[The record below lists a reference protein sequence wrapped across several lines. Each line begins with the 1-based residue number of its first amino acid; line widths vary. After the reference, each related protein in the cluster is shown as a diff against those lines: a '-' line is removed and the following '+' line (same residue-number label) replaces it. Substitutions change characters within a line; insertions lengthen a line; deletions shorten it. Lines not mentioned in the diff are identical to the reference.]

1 MMRRRRDDNTRAC
14 APFGVAL
21 SFALRAVAIVALAA
35 LARPAAASS
44 SFDDY
49 RTRVDTAFERSGE
62 LRAALSEDDYGTDDA
77 AAARAV
83 AALRDALPQRERVE
97 GPNGSVEVDNGWLYK
112 ELDSYGRAPDAAHRR
127 EIATRLRE
135 RLGALKREL
144 DAAAASS
151 RQARDKEA
159 EKGRLQSILNR
170 PEYNEQAARGGA
182 LGRLWERIKEFLSRL
197 IPRSKPLS
205 SGTAGVLSLVARV
218 FIYALAVAAIV
229 FVLWRFGPGAWARV
243 TARRRKSQEREARVI
258 LGERLEADETA
269 SDLIAAAERLA
280 RAGDLRGAIRKA
292 YVAVLCE
299 LGDRKVIRLARHKT
313 NRDYLANVR
322 DRAEL
327 YDALRPLTQ
336 NFERHWYGLA
346 PATPS
351 DWDEYRSLCNQAMR
365 Y

>member
-1 MMRRRRDDNTRAC
+1 MRRTRNDDAQGRE
-14 APFGVAL
+14 PFGVAFVFAL
-21 SFALRAVAIVALAA
+21 SFIFALCAA
-35 LARPAAASS
+35 TPAAAAS

-62 LRAALSEDDYGTDDA
+62 LRAALAEDDYGTDDA

-112 ELDSYGRAPDAAHRR
+112 ELEAYGRAPDAARRR

-135 RLGALKREL
+135 RLAALKREL
-144 DAAAASS
+144 DATAAASQ
-151 RQARDKEA
+151 RARDKEA
-159 EKGRLQSILNR
+159 EKGKLQSILNR

-182 LGRLWERIKEFLSRL
+182 LHRLWESIQEFLGRL
-197 IPRSKPLS
+197 VPRSKPLS
-205 SGTAGVLSLVARV
+205 SGTAGALSLVARV
-218 FIYALAVAAIV
+218 FIYALALAAIV

-292 YVAVLCE
+292 YIAVLCE

-313 NRDYLANVR
+313 NRDYLSNVR

-327 YDALRPLTQ
+327 YTTLRPLTQ
-336 NFERHWYGLA
+336 SFEQHWYGLA

-351 DWDEYRSLCNQAMR
+351 DWDEYRALCNRAIR
-365 Y
+365 S